1 MTKISEN
8 SFLCPFCG
16 EQILKSA
23 KLCRFCKHSVCVDVF
38 IEHIP
43 ENTNLGEIAR
53 QFSEKGPKNL
63 FPTFGALRKKLESRG
78 LFARDVKPDDMEK
91 MADLFDQFGIT
102 VLQKNPTG
110 TTKSNHVPINSL
122 VLLFV
127 IFTVG
132 TVLFFYV
139 YKPKQSAFSS
149 SAPAVTDS
157 SGGALIGDDPNVQS
171 RTVEM
176 NNNQPP
182 LSNQSHANIE
192 SLLISTATILING
205 GSGSAFFVSRE
216 GHLISNQHVTKSQK
230 EVDVLTFD
238 KKRYKGKVIRSQDF
252 YDLSL
257 IKIDSKDYPPLRLGD
272 ATKLHPGDT
281 VWTIGAPHGLEF
293 SVTKGIASFVG
304 RNVGG
309 KSFVQADVAINP
321 GNSGGPMINDQ
332 GEVIGINN
340 FIIKQTVGLN
350 FAIPVNYLYSGT
362 DPILDNVVQTTP
374 DTGTMAIWRSWEKEN
389 PQRTATTESEP
400 ESTPNSSNNGPNNS
414 ASASE
419 INDLN
424 KELKAAEQKLSNN
437 QKKLDAALDA
447 LNRKI
452 ATINSQYSNSQTV
465 SDQEKIGQG
474 LRKLQ
479 IEYIDLEI
487 DKLEDLLNYNKSAV
501 TIMQKAKQLSI
512 SNPTLT
518 QHYTDE
524 LQKLSQSKMESE
536 NLKASKEQQRIALQ
550 AQQY

>member
-1 MTKISEN
+1 M
-8 SFLCPFCG
+8 CPFCG

-23 KLCRFCKHSVCVDVF
+23 KICRFCKHSVSVDVF

-63 FPTFGALRKKLESRG
+63 FPTFGALRKKLHSRG
-78 LFARDVKPDDMEK
+78 LFASDVKPDDMEK
-91 MADLFDQFGIT
+91 IADLFDQFGIT
-102 VLQKNPTG
+102 IQQKHASQTS
-110 TTKSNHVPINSL
+110 KSSSVPVNSL
-122 VLLFV
+122 VLLLV
-127 IFTVG
+127 VFTVG
-132 TVLFFYV
+132 TFLFFYV

-149 SAPAVTDS
+149 SAPTVTDS
-157 SGGALIGDDPNVQS
+157 SGGQLIGEGSREQS
-171 RTVEM
+171 HTVEM

-182 LSNQSHANIE
+182 LTNQSHANIE

-257 IKIDSKDYPPLRLGD
+257 IKIESTDYPPLRLGD

-309 KSFVQADVAINP
+309 KSFIQADVAINP

-340 FIIKQTVGLN
+340 FIIRQTVGLN

-362 DPILDNVVQTTP
+362 SPILDNVVQTIP
-374 DTGTMAIWRSWEKEN
+374 DSGIMATWRSWEKESSKT
-389 PQRTATTESEP
+389 TANHESVP
-400 ESTPNSSNNGPNNS
+400 ESSPSIPNNNSSNNTSGNELNELNS
-414 ASASE
+414 
-419 INDLN
+419 
-424 KELKAAEQKLSNN
+424 ELKAAEQKLSNN
-437 QKKLDAALDA
+437 HKKLDAALAILDK
-447 LNRKI
+447 KI
-452 ATINSQYSNSQTV
+452 ATINAQYSNSQTV
-465 SDQEKIGQG
+465 SDQEKIGQS

-479 IEYIDLEI
+479 IEYIDVEI
-487 DKLEDLLNYNKSAV
+487 NKLDELISFSKSAL

-512 SNPTLT
+512 SNPTLSK
-518 QHYTDE
+518 HYTDE
-524 LQKLSQSKMESE
+524 LQKISQSKLESE
-536 NLKASKEQQRIALQ
+536 NLKASKLQQRSNLQ
-550 AQQY
+550 TQQY